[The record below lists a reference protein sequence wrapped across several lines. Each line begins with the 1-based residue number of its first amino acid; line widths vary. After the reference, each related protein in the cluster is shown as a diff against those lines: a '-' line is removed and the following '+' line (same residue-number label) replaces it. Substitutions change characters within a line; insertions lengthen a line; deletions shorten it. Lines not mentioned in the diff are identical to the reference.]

1 MQEARSFLWL
11 SRNAAGASGPQH
23 LYRNGLHSPL
33 CAGGA
38 ALSKHEPRGKHCLL
52 KSQVP
57 QQGTGN
63 KNMLQKQYQCAWR
76 NRGSVMHD

>member
-11 SRNAAGASGPQH
+11 SRNIAT
-23 LYRNGLHSPL
+23 
-33 CAGGA
+33 
-38 ALSKHEPRGKHCLL
+38 
-52 KSQVP
+52 
-57 QQGTGN
+57 GTGFTAGWVLLGQSVGTEANKSHSKEQEN